1 MEKNTHEWVFKHIKT
16 SKNHESE
23 RWELFVLFASE
34 SSWYLI
40 FLFPQVVNH
49 VRVRT
54 WPNRCIPYF
63 MCSLVLLKWHF
74 LDCYLQKLEACKRKK
89 NHLPCHLPCHL
100 RLYRWRKCILLSHFR
115 NSNRKDGNFE
125 FSVRKNRMDGHS
137 NVVAIRLSDGRW
149 TGGMYNKTSHMDTN
163 SSIEKSPSDHG
174 WELGQLALTLAILM
188 HYYKVVML
196 FIFLVLF
203 FIPIIVTSLVYINM
217 YIKIRSASKVR
228 DETEQYSTEQT
239 EQRRNN
245 MMQRKIGTFVLILVL
260 ILIISVSPLYIT
272 VFIEVSCELFKLN
285 YKLIETVEKVE
296 YYFNLLAMMNHVV
309 NPIFYAWSTSL
320 YRQAFWK
327 MFGRAGIENPETL
340 NLSTI
345 N

>member
-1 MEKNTHEWVFKHIKT
+1 
-16 SKNHESE
+16 
-23 RWELFVLFASE
+23 
-34 SSWYLI
+34 
-40 FLFPQVVNH
+40 
-49 VRVRT
+49 
-54 WPNRCIPYF
+54 
-63 MCSLVLLKWHF
+63 
-74 LDCYLQKLEACKRKK
+74 
-89 NHLPCHLPCHL
+89 
-100 RLYRWRKCILLSHFR
+100 
-115 NSNRKDGNFE
+115 
-125 FSVRKNRMDGHS
+125 MDP
-137 NVVAIRLSDGRW
+137 
-149 TGGMYNKTSHMDTN
+149 N
-163 SSIEKSPSDHG
+163 SSMKRILQIMTG
-174 WELGQLALTLAILM
+174 NWVLALTLAILM
-188 HYYKVVML
+188 HYYKVVMS

-203 FIPIIVTSLVYINM
+203 FIPIIVTSLEYVNM
-217 YIKIRSASKVR
+217 YIEIRSASKVL
-228 DETEQYSTEQT
+228 DETEENSTALTEQG
-239 EQRRNN
+239 RNN
-245 MMQRKIGTFVLILVL
+245 IIERKIGTFVLILVL

>member
-1 MEKNTHEWVFKHIKT
+1 
-16 SKNHESE
+16 
-23 RWELFVLFASE
+23 
-34 SSWYLI
+34 
-40 FLFPQVVNH
+40 
-49 VRVRT
+49 
-54 WPNRCIPYF
+54 
-63 MCSLVLLKWHF
+63 
-74 LDCYLQKLEACKRKK
+74 
-89 NHLPCHLPCHL
+89 
-100 RLYRWRKCILLSHFR
+100 
-115 NSNRKDGNFE
+115 
-125 FSVRKNRMDGHS
+125 
-137 NVVAIRLSDGRW
+137 
-149 TGGMYNKTSHMDTN
+149 MDTN

-260 ILIISVSPLYIT
+260 ILIISV
-272 VFIEVSCELFKLN
+272 LFKLN
-285 YKLIETVEKVE
+285 CNLTETVGKVH

-309 NPIFYAWSTSL
+309 NPIFYAWSISL
-320 YRQAFWK
+320 YRKAFWK
-327 MFGRAGIENPETL
+327 MFGRAGSENPETVY
-340 NLSTI
+340 LSTI